1 MLKKLQISHTPI
13 TAFSQDDLLLLL
25 LLLSHILTAT
35 PAPQVDDQTNLAEE
49 DDHKQGS
56 HESSL

>member
-1 MLKKLQISHTPI
+1 
-13 TAFSQDDLLLLL
+13 
-25 LLLSHILTAT
+25 LTAT